1 MRNSFWSTR
10 RRPLLL
16 VGAASTVLLVT
27 AIFVGAWITSPAPT
41 RLDGRVSARLSGTGG
56 RAIPLTAIAPNMREA
71 VVATEDERFYRHH
84 GVDIIGVI
92 RALPYDVVHL
102 SLAQGASTITEQL
115 AKVLYL
121 AGNDHTPWR
130 KLKDAAVALKLE
142 GRYSKEQILT
152 AYLNSAYFG
161 EGAYG
166 VWAASERYFGV
177 PPRQLGR
184 AQATLLAGLIQA
196 PSAYD
201 PLDHPAAARARQV
214 DVLRSLERNGFI
226 TEQEAASAL
235 AQPLPLRGGRKLP
248 PVQGVDLSLGP
259 AFIWWQ
265 LACGAAIVATGASA
279 LSASRL
285 RRFYGKRGLIAGRLV
300 SLALIVAGAATVVR
314 SFRVA

>member
-1 MRNSFWSTR
+1 
-10 RRPLLL
+10 
-16 VGAASTVLLVT
+16 
-27 AIFVGAWITSPAPT
+27 
-41 RLDGRVSARLSGTGG
+41 
-56 RAIPLTAIAPNMREA
+56 MREA

-84 GVDIIGVI
+84 GIDIIGVI

-102 SLAQGASTITEQL
+102 SFAQGASTITEQL

-130 KLKDAAVALKLE
+130 KLEDATVALKLE
-142 GRYSKEQILT
+142 GRYSKEQILA

-166 VWAASERYFGV
+166 VWAASNRYFGV
-177 PPRQLGR
+177 SPRKLGR
-184 AQATLLAGLIQA
+184 ARATLLAGLIQA

-226 TEQEAASAL
+226 TEGEAASTL
-235 AQPLPLRGGRKLP
+235 ARPLPLLGGRELP
-248 PVQGVDLSLGP
+248 PAYGVDLSLGP

-265 LACGAAIVATGASA
+265 LAFGATVAAIGATGLAT
-279 LSASRL
+279 SRL
-285 RRFYGKRGLIAGRLV
+285 RRFHGMRGLIAGRLAL
-300 SLALIVAGAATVVR
+300 LALIAAGAATVVR
-314 SFRVA
+314 SFRLA